1 MPAHAFDIY
10 HPFPYIDYF
19 EHYAFEYYIENSVD
33 IFHTDNSYPYD
44 YMDNLRNNTKDI
56 INNDREPPPQQR
68 KWNDY
73 WIEKSCKAGYKG
85 CYGVNDKD
93 IFPNF
98 FAAQEEK
105 NLVRNQ
111 YNLACN
117 YGAGALLAASKK
129 LPPLIKELEIIS
141 DCVYSYAETP
151 LIDTH
156 KDVEIKIEILE
167 NRKKAVKIFITVDD
181 EKGPPIIS
189 SEYGTGKPFELSES
203 SFWTWGETLPWEG
216 TLTVNWNGKLA
227 NGKELTGG
235 HTLYVRVQDEDEND
249 IWKLQPFIIIDKCN
263 ECKDGEIEPK
273 CEPKKDCTV
282 SCDSE
287 TGECDYDCDTD
298 NSDPTYIQHSC
309 QNDPPVNEKFYQFSP
324 NTSPQREDTL
334 DIDYK
339 IEKPSLVSTLIYDAN
354 GNLIT
359 TLNNNVLREAGDKK
373 QVWDGRD
380 DEGEPVSDGMYYF
393 VINGVNV
400 HDALDTWEI
409 SDEITID
416 DTLPT
421 AKINFIK
428 AHTPQYGHY
437 SLIGTAT
444 DDHFEICYVEWLKDD
459 THEDINYIYS
469 PVQNGE
475 LATFDATALE
485 DGQYTVR
492 LTVKDHAGNSTT
504 DEIPLVIDRTF
515 NGLKVHINS
524 VSPNVIPGSDGYL
537 PTSDDTNI
545 WIDDALPQG
554 STEIETW
561 EWDTNITYSGLKSHT
576 DPANTGTHGHYFI
589 HADNPLSLTQ
599 NENIIQYVYLD
610 PANPPDQI
618 LLQFYTDQ
626 GNGEHRAYWGANN
639 IPTGGESGTASL
651 YSMGSL
657 PPTGKWV
664 RLKIPASVVGLSG
677 KEVKGVAFVTYNGK
691 AYWDKTTKSSD
702 YNETQENSWMPASQ
716 IESEDKGEG
725 TVNYSVSQ
733 NSTLNLAIYDKDNNL
748 VKNLLT
754 NEFKAAG
761 THNINWDSTDNAGNP
776 VPEGRYYFQFTSPDG
791 PIDSNAYGIMPG
803 DWSSQ
808 AVSLSTT
815 ITDSTGNQYEIN
827 ASVVN
832 KYNTANELVLTI
844 TADMLGVNTLNPTA
858 LGIDINDN
866 LFIADNTQ
874 SKIFKVNANGYYL
887 IELPYLPDTPWAASN
902 MEIEQPN
909 GIILDSNGDMLIQN
923 RNGTETIKLAVG
935 RGVID
940 LSTIIAEIR
949 VPYEN
954 SLISYSVPII
964 GTAAAKDFDKYTVEY
979 GAGESPT
986 EWTTLVT
993 SGTEVFDDKKPL
1005 PPSRTVYGN
1014 LATWHT
1020 AQKVST
1026 ASGNED
1032 YYIPMGVYTIRL
1044 TVFNQNGEFKD
1055 DTIKVEMAHVVFRY
1069 HGGGTVTSSDG
1080 RVIFNLS
1087 GNAIPDDAELFSVRP
1102 AVEPPPVTD
1111 PGITPVSEIYEVKP
1125 AGYQFLKPCTLTL
1138 YYTDAELGS
1147 IDENTL
1153 NIFKWNPITQKWVYA
1168 DANPDTANNMLTTEV
1183 SGFNEYEV
1191 YYAVMSY
1198 SLSAPV
1204 IYQPDSPTPL
1214 KTISVYGEATP
1225 PGGYVEI
1232 FVNSTSQGKVRVNED
1247 TGYFVKPVQLNT
1259 GDNQITAKTVDSSGN
1274 TSSASN
1280 PVSVQVVLNQPSEIE
1295 SVSFKTG
1302 DFSSDFTDDATI
1314 GDSLY
1319 IEVIGTDADPT
1330 SVDSTLVTIK
1340 SSQTDSSTGISVQL
1354 LETAPNSGVYRGTAK
1369 VSETSDISTAS
1380 IGVSAAVAETIT
1392 VISDA
1397 DTSKQDSLNTRDTL
1411 PPPAPIIASLTHPSL
1426 CQNTFEADTDE
1437 SDEWENMSSN
1447 YGATVTKSDETALS
1461 GNYSVKLM
1469 NTEQGGDFANY
1480 IRSTRFD
1487 ARQYPIVSFDYKIP
1501 SNLKVNMVAYV
1512 NSMWKEII
1520 FTDDPKTVETFEQ
1533 DLYRTIG
1540 TVENVQA
1547 DNSWHNAEFNLYNML
1562 KNDDPDQDE
1571 YIVEELFFADYD
1583 LTGWMELVMGEENPE
1598 GTTYYIDN
1606 FIITEGGKSDN
1617 NPVFAIIPND
1627 SGVIEYSYILD
1638 QYPYTIP
1645 DEVSEGSDNPIT
1657 MNNVDDGIWYFHA
1670 RSLDGGG
1677 NWGPANHYQIKV
1689 DTTGPTVTVNQDI
1702 GSPEPFEGKDW
1713 GKMEIK
1719 IQITD
1724 GNGSGVNPDTIKI
1737 RINDVTYDMA
1747 SKGISYDE
1755 ESGFMT
1761 FSLWK
1766 AEPEQDP
1773 WQNGS
1778 TIQATLIS
1786 ADDFAG
1792 NPVQEFSWTWT
1803 VDYSELAG
1811 GSLSLLTTQGGYSPS
1826 WSYDGTKI
1834 VFMSER
1840 SGNKDI
1846 WVTDADN
1853 FAEADENAVRQLT
1866 TNEADDHHPAWSPN
1880 DNQIAFVSDR
1890 DSFDHIYLINAD
1902 GTGLTQLTTGDT
1914 DDSHPTWFPDG
1925 TQIAF
1930 SRNGDIWTING
1941 DGTNEKQITDAIE
1954 YCLDPVWSPDGTQIA
1969 FTRTLYVDEVAVIN
1983 ADGTNQTVLTDSNF
1997 DMLPAW
2003 TRQTGQVIFV
2013 TERDEKTRAIQIVS
2027 SSGTNEGSFIDNEN
2041 EWWDSEPEQSPMN
2054 DNIAFQSTRNGT
2066 WNIWVKT
2073 YLEITNV
2080 EASPESFSPNDD
2092 GIHDTTGISFGL
2104 SGGSAQTDLIIYD
2117 SSDNP
2122 VAVLLENELVE
2133 IGENT
2138 FTWDGT
2144 DTEGNI
2150 VADGTYTY
2158 KLIIK
2163 GSTEEESI
2171 EKTGTVTVDTSPPSF
2186 DEWTLPDITGDSVDI
2201 SVNISDAS
2209 DITTAKLQYG
2219 IASTENEIFPDI
2231 ISWTDFGSDSGT
2243 GTSGT
2248 LDLNWPDYDGNYLYI
2263 RAYSEDEHGNV
2274 IYSEI
2279 QKKLI
2284 GDGTSC
2290 DAVAKFIITTD
2301 ELTAY
2306 FDTTGSTGEIFS
2318 FDYGDGNTGTDPA
2331 YTYANADTY
2340 EVTLTVTDTV
2350 SNCSTATSKL
2360 LTMPCNAVAAFTAEP
2375 VTGDAPLTVNFD
2387 ASGST
2392 GHNYEWDFGNCSEN
2406 STGQTTNYL
2415 YDYAG
2420 IFKAGLTVTS
2430 NGGCSDTQETEITVY
2445 GEYALGNAD
2454 GIGCVNIFDALAVAR
2469 YDVGLLSEEEL
2480 PGFAVADVDG
2490 DGSVDI
2496 MDALRI
2502 AEYSVG
2508 LTDDLNHNGDMLVL
2522 IFGK

>member
-1 MPAHAFDIY
+1 MTGDTTKEADTIVAGSSHNFTFTYDILCTDTDTTGTITY
-10 HPFPYIDYF
+10 SISTDFGSISPGS
-19 EHYAFEYYIENSVD
+19 ATTNVD
-33 IFHTDNSYPYD
+33 IKT
-44 YMDNLRNNTKDI
+44 
-56 INNDREPPPQQR
+56 
-68 KWNDY
+68 
-73 WIEKSCKAGYKG
+73 
-85 CYGVNDKD
+85 
-93 IFPNF
+93 
-98 FAAQEEK
+98 
-105 NLVRNQ
+105 
-111 YNLACN
+111 
-117 YGAGALLAASKK
+117 
-129 LPPLIKELEIIS
+129 
-141 DCVYSYAETP
+141 
-151 LIDTH
+151 
-156 KDVEIKIEILE
+156 
-167 NRKKAVKIFITVDD
+167 
-181 EKGPPIIS
+181 
-189 SEYGTGKPFELSES
+189 
-203 SFWTWGETLPWEG
+203 TL
-216 TLTVNWNGKLA
+216 N
-227 NGKELTGG
+227 
-235 HTLYVRVQDEDEND
+235 
-249 IWKLQPFIIIDKCN
+249 
-263 ECKDGEIEPK
+263 K
-273 CEPKKDCTV
+273 CEECDPATGQKKDKECPDDGNGCTQD
-282 SCDSE
+282 CDPE
-287 TGECDYDCDTD
+287 TGECKYTPKRINACQECDENGKIKEKDCGESSECTTVYCDPESGCKSKSDPDCDKD
-298 NSDPTYIQHSC
+298 NPDPTYIQLARGEDTPDEIS
-309 QNDPPVNEKFYQFSP
+309 YQFFPESKGI
-324 NTSPQREDTL
+324 L
-334 DIDYK
+334 DIDY
-339 IEKPSLVSTLIYDAN
+339 IVAHSSLVNILIYDSN
-354 GNLIT
+354 GNLVR
-359 TLNNNVLREAGDKK
+359 TLLDNELRNSGDHIDK
-373 QVWDGRD
+373 WDGQND
-380 DEGEPVSDGMYYF
+380 NGQFVSDGVYRF
-393 VINGVNV
+393 VINGVNA

-409 SDEITID
+409 SNEIIIDNTPPVATID
-416 DTLPT
+416 Y
-421 AKINFIK
+421 IK
-428 AHTPQYGHY
+428 ADTPKFEHY
-437 SLIGTAT
+437 TISGTVS
-444 DDHFEICYVEWLKDD
+444 DDHFDMYYIEWLKDGF
-459 THEDINYIYS
+459 HEHISYGYS
-469 PVQNGE
+469 QIQKDDLGTLN
-475 LATFDATALE
+475 AAHLE
-485 DGQYTVR
+485 DGAYTIR
-492 LTVKDHAGNSTT
+492 LTAFDFAGNSTT
-504 DEIPLVIDRTF
+504 DEIPLIIDRTT
-515 NGLKVHINS
+515 NNLKIHINS
-524 VSPNVIPGSDGYL
+524 ITQNTNPGSEGYT
-537 PTSDDTNI
+537 PTSDAPNV
-545 WIDDALPQG
+545 WIDDTLPPG
-554 STEIETW
+554 STQIDTW
-561 EWDTNITYSGLKSHT
+561 EWDTTITYSGTQSHT
-576 DPANTGTHGHYFI
+576 DPAAEGAHGHYFI
-589 HADNPLSLTQ
+589 HADETLNLNIPEDNQ
-599 NENIIQYVYLD
+599 PVMNMEENIIQYVYLD
-610 PANPPDQI
+610 PANPPQQI
-618 LLQFYTDQ
+618 LLQFYTDS
-626 GNGEHRAYWGANN
+626 GDGEHRAYWGRNL
-639 IPTGGESGTASL
+639 IPTGGKKGTASL
-651 YSMGSL
+651 YYMGSL
-657 PPTGKWV
+657 PPTGKWI
-664 RLKIPASVVGLSG
+664 RLKIPASSVGLKG
-677 KEVKGVAFVTYNGK
+677 KQVKGVAFVTYDGK

-702 YNETQENSWMPASQ
+702 YNEMQEDSWMPASQ
-716 IESEDKGEG
+716 IGAEHNTG
-725 TVNYSVSQ
+725 TIINYSVSKDT
-733 NSTLNLAIYDKDNNL
+733 TLSASIYDKENNL
-748 VKNLLT
+748 VKSLT
-754 NEFKAAG
+754 ANEFKTAG
-761 THNINWDSTDNAGNP
+761 THEIAWDATDTTGKQVADGK
-776 VPEGRYYFQFTSPDG
+776 YYFQFTSSQEPF
-791 PIDSNAYGIMPG
+791 DSNAYAPIPG
-803 DWSSQ
+803 TSPPQ
-808 AVSLSTT
+808 ALNPQTS
-815 ITDSTGNQYEIN
+815 ITDSTGNQYEIADN
-827 ASVVN
+827 AVH
-832 KYNTANELVLTI
+832 KYNPSDTLLFTI
-844 TADMLGVNTLNPTA
+844 TADSIGKTGFMPVA
-858 LGIDINDN
+858 LDTDISDN
-866 LFIADNTQ
+866 LFITDTGSN
-874 SKIFKVNANGYYL
+874 KIFKISPKGYYL
-887 IELPYLPDTPWAASN
+887 NELPGDPNLQGFQNPE
-902 MEIEQPN
+902 EIETDNPTAVLSDTGGN
-909 GIILDSNGDMLIQN
+909 LLIANKNTTEILKLAPGRGIIEISNI
-923 RNGTETIKLAVG
+923 T
-935 RGVID
+935 
-940 LSTIIAEIR
+940 AEIR

-954 SLISYSVPII
+954 SLLYAYIPII
-964 GTAAAKDFDKYTVEY
+964 GTAAAKDFQKYTVEY
-979 GAGESPT
+979 GYGENPT
-986 EWTTLVT
+986 QWTTLIT
-993 SGTEVFDDKKPL
+993 SNTEVHDDNKPI
-1005 PPSRTVYGN
+1005 PPTRTIYGN
-1014 LATWHT
+1014 LATFEIT
-1020 AQKVST
+1020 
-1026 ASGNED
+1026 ED
-1032 YYIPMGVYTIRL
+1032 AYDRTGGLPIGTYTIRL
-1044 TVFNQNGEFKD
+1044 RVFDKNENYKEDLVHVEVARVIGRNWWGEW
-1055 DTIKVEMAHVVFRY
+1055 A
-1069 HGGGTVTSSDG
+1069 GTVPSNDG
-1080 RVIFNLS
+1080 KVMLRFPN
-1087 GNAIPDDAELFSVRP
+1087 GAIADDNDLFLIKTADTNSV
-1102 AVEPPPVTD
+1102 PPVAESGLVQIGD
-1111 PGITPVSEIYEVKP
+1111 IYEIRP
-1125 AGYQFLKPCTLTL
+1125 PGYQFLKPCTLTL
-1138 YYTDAELGS
+1138 YYTDADLGS

-1153 NIFKWNPITQKWVYA
+1153 NIFKWNPVTQKWVYA

-1183 SGFNEYEV
+1183 SSFNEYEV

-1214 KTISVYGEATP
+1214 KTVSVYGEATP

-1274 TSSASN
+1274 TSSASA
-1280 PVSVQVVLNQPSEIE
+1280 PVSVRVVLNQPSEVE
-1295 SVSFKTG
+1295 SVSFKTS

-1354 LETAPNSGVYRGTAK
+1354 LETAPNSGIYRGTAK

-1487 ARQYPIVSFDYKIP
+1487 ARQYPIVSFDYNIP
-1501 SNLKVNMVAYV
+1501 SNLKVNMVAYI
-1512 NSMWKEII
+1512 NGMWKEII

-1540 TVENVQA
+1540 TVKNVQA

-1562 KNDDPDQDE
+1562 KNDDPNQDE

-1677 NWGPANHYQIKV
+1677 NWGPANHYQVKV
-1689 DTTGPTVTVNQDI
+1689 DTAGPTVTVNQDI
-1702 GSPEPFEGKDW
+1702 GSPKPFEGKDW

-1773 WQNGS
+1773 WENGS

-1866 TNEADDHHPAWSPN
+1866 TNETDDHHPAWSPN

-1914 DDSHPTWFPDG
+1914 DDSHPTWSPDG

-1930 SRNGDIWTING
+1930 SRNGDIWTINA
-1941 DGTNEKQITDAIE
+1941 DGTNEKQLTDAIE

-1969 FTRTLYVDEVAVIN
+1969 FTRTLYVDEVAVID

-2150 VADGTYTY
+2150 VEDGTYTY

-2171 EKTGTVTVDTSPPSF
+2171 EKTGAVTVDTSPPSF

-2243 GTSGT
+2243 GANGT

-2274 IYSEI
+2274 IYSDT

-2306 FDTTGSTGEIFS
+2306 FDTTGSAGEIFS

-2350 SNCSTATSKL
+2350 NDCSTATSKL

-2387 ASGST
+2387 ASEST
-2392 GHNYEWDFGNCSEN
+2392 GHNYEWNFGNCSEN

-2508 LTDDLNHNGDMLVL
+2508 LTDDLNHNGDMLVF
-2522 IFGK
+2522 IFDK